1 MAFSGRKSSL
11 SSDIKLGSVSMR
23 RILITVFAACIG
35 LAGSANLASA
45 GLLSATGMV
54 IAILADDLFVG
65 EAEGHLDGAGTLAI
79 HSQKDP
85 GLTCRGEFTSSA
97 ALGGAGQ
104 MHCSDGATATFHFQ
118 RLSLRRGYGVGSFSR
133 GGMSFAYGLTAEQAG
148 PYLKLP
154 EGKKLT
160 LNEQELKLVDL

>member
-1 MAFSGRKSSL
+1 MRK
-11 SSDIKLGSVSMR
+11 
-23 RILITVFAACIG
+23 ILFTVFVACAG
-35 LAGSANLASA
+35 LASSASPAGA

-54 IAILADDLFVG
+54 IAILADALFVG
-65 EAEGHLDGAGTLAI
+65 EAEGHLSGAGTLAI
-79 HSQKDP
+79 HSQTDP
-85 GLTCRGEFTSSA
+85 EVTCLGQFTSSA

-118 RLSLRRGYGVGSFSR
+118 RLTVRRGYGAGTFSR
-133 GGMSFAYGLTAEQAG
+133 GAMSFVYGLTAEEAR

-160 LNEQELKLVDL
+160 FSGKELKLVDL